1 MVDHIVK
8 PDLVAPGS
16 RILSTAAAG
25 GALMKQFPDRLVDG
39 PGRNDYFA
47 MSGTSMSAAVVSGAV
62 ALLLESK
69 PTLTPLLV
77 KLALQGSAQF
87 LATDGLVA
95 AGAGR
100 LDLGGVQSLEAGTLL
115 EQVGQIDAEGLSA

>member
-1 MVDHIVK
+1 
-8 PDLVAPGS
+8 
-16 RILSTAAAG
+16 
-25 GALMKQFPDRLVDG
+25 
-39 PGRNDYFA
+39 
-47 MSGTSMSAAVVSGAV
+47 MSAAVVSGAV

-87 LATDGLVA
+87 LANDGLVA

-100 LDLGGVQSLEAGTLL
+100 LDLGACRDLRPARYWSRSVKSTPRAFP
-115 EQVGQIDAEGLSA
+115 